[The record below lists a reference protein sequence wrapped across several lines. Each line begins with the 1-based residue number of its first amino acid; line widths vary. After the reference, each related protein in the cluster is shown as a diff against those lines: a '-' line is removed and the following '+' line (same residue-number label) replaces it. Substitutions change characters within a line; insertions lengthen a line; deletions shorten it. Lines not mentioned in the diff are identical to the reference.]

1 MNDKETLLAH
11 TLRCCVVIV
20 SSRVCSLC
28 WLRLCSLEYL
38 QMWSL
43 LQSLYSVL
51 YKLKLYLLLLNVC
64 AAQCAAATPQDN
76 RRGTW
81 SWTTGLHGS
90 YSGNNRRDAS
100 TGETGEAGRWLR
112 SGICSNSSHF
122 THKLYIERL
131 KTDANS
137 AYYCVSLRYNAV
149 CVPAAGRGA
158 PGTLRVS
165 RPGQG
170 YRSSLQLLTLHTSHH
185 LAAA

>member
-1 MNDKETLLAH
+1 MIKRHSLLA
-11 TLRCCVVIV
+11 LSGVVTV

-100 TGETGEAGRWLR
+100 TGETGEAGD
-112 SGICSNSSHF
+112 GC
-122 THKLYIERL
+122 
-131 KTDANS
+131 
-137 AYYCVSLRYNAV
+137 
-149 CVPAAGRGA
+149 
-158 PGTLRVS
+158 
-165 RPGQG
+165 GQG
-170 YRSSLQLLTLHTSHH
+170 YVQTPRILHINCILKGLKLMPTAHTTAF
-185 LAAA
+185 L